1 MNQIFIEAY
10 CVPGFVLGAGYTKK
24 NRTWLINF
32 TYDSSPADPITGEF
46 EFALNQGPDKHC
58 WTLAL
63 CQGET
68 SD

>member
-1 MNQIFIEAY
+1 MNQIFIKAY

-32 TYDSSPADPITGEF
+32 TYDGSPVDLITGVF
-46 EFALNQGPDKHC
+46 EFALNPVPDKYF

-63 CQGET
+63 HQGET
-68 SD
+68 SG